1 MERIKWMYRTAL
13 AAATILALPLV
24 AEAQP
29 IDGLYI
35 GGGVGWNYLQSEQ
48 LKNISAQS
56 GRFGGVSV
64 SNRNVNFGSGIVT
77 LGSVGWGFGNGLRA
91 ELEGNFRDNA
101 SNQNGGGSSFAAVRT
116 ISGGGET
123 KTGAMVNA
131 FYDFTDAFGPGITPY
146 VGVGVG
152 WQYIRAN
159 NIQISGPLPAGPGAG
174 APFLFRLNNGTNAFA
189 YQAILGASYTLSSID
204 PGLAL
209 TAEYRYMGTGGN
221 RTYKAQF
228 FAPQV
233 ARGTNI
239 QVGMEN
245 NQAII
250 LGVRYAF
257 NTPPPAPAPAPVPV
271 PPAPAPSRTYLIF
284 FDWDRADLTPR
295 ARQVVSEAAQAST
308 HVQYTRIEVNGYTD
322 ASGTAKYNQEL
333 SVRRAHTV
341 GAELIRD
348 GVPEAAITVQGFGET
363 HPLIPTAA
371 GVREPQNRRVEI
383 IIR

>member
-1 MERIKWMYRTAL
+1 MYRTVL
-13 AAATILALPLV
+13 AAATILALPMAV
-24 AEAQP
+24 EAQP
-29 IDGLYI
+29 VEGIYI

-48 LKNISAQS
+48 LKNISSQS
-56 GRFGGVSV
+56 NTFGGVSV
-64 SNRNVNFGSGIVT
+64 SNRNVNFGSGLVT

-101 SNQNGGGSSFAAVRT
+101 SNQNGNGSAFSSTHVV
-116 ISGGGET
+116 GNGGET

-131 FYDFTDAFGPGITPY
+131 LYDFTDAFGPGISPY

-159 NIQISGPLPAGPGAG
+159 GINVVGPLPAGPNAG
-174 APFLFRLNNGTNAFA
+174 APFLFRLNNGQNAFA
-189 YQAILGASYTLSSID
+189 YQAILGTAFTLSSID

-209 TAEYRYMGTGGN
+209 TAEYRYMGTAGN
-221 RTYKAQF
+221 RSYKAQF
-228 FAPQV
+228 FSPQV

-239 QVGMEN
+239 QLGMEN

-257 NTPPPAPAPAPVPV
+257 NTPAPPPPPVPV
-271 PPAPAPSRTYLIF
+271 SVVPAPAPSRTYLIF

-295 ARQVVSEAAQAST
+295 ARQVVGEAAAAST

-322 ASGTAKYNQEL
+322 SSGTAQYNQQL
-333 SVRRAHTV
+333 SIRRAHAV
-341 GAELIRD
+341 GEQLISD
-348 GVPEAAITVQGFGET
+348 GVPQAAISVQGFGET
-363 HPLIPTAA
+363 HPLVPTAA

-383 IIR
+383 IIH